1 MQVNLSLTPG
11 YRLKITRASRMSE
24 LVDRTITG
32 LAALG
37 GSAAFLEV
45 LRRWLQR
52 RQEKRQEQLQLDVR
66 IMEEGHALRQEA
78 YQREREALKALA
90 EERERRHKAEL
101 LALEAQMQA
110 KLEALTRANEALS
123 GDLDRTNALLGC
135 LQDKPQP

>member
-1 MQVNLSLTPG
+1 MQVNLTLTPG

-37 GSAAFLEV
+37 GSAAFLEI

-78 YQREREALKALA
+78 YQREAHQALS
-90 EERERRHKAEL
+90 EERERRHNAEL

-110 KLEALTRANEALS
+110 RMEVLTRANEALARELERLKDPLSSS
-123 GDLDRTNALLGC
+123 GGHSTM
-135 LQDKPQP
+135 